1 MAVYYLDTSA
11 VLKRYRTEKGSD
23 VVTEL
28 YEARAVGDSLMT
40 SHFTCLEVESV
51 AARALKGRVLTQH
64 AYEALLGAFAR
75 DLTEHLYLL
84 PLAGSL
90 VNEAIY
96 AARRHAVR
104 APDAI
109 HVASAERT
117 NRDSPNDFVFVAS
130 DLELLSAAEAAGVE
144 TFNPEAEGAIEL
156 LREWRKPSNGFTLP
170 DARSR

>member
-11 VLKRYRTEKGSD
+11 VLKRYRTEKGTD

-28 YEARAVGDSLMT
+28 YEARTGGDSLLT

-51 AARALKGRVLTQH
+51 AARALKGRMLTQR
-64 AYEALLGAFAR
+64 AYDSLLGAFAR

-84 PLAGSL
+84 PVESALI
-90 VNEAIY
+90 NEAIY

-109 HVASAERT
+109 HVASAELAK
-117 NRDSPNDFVFVAS
+117 RDSRDDFVFVAS
-130 DLELLSAAEAAGVE
+130 DRELLTAAESAGVE
-144 TFNPEAEGAIEL
+144 TLNPEGDGAIER
-156 LREWRKPSNGFTLP
+156 LRGKLR
-170 DARSR
+170 